1 MSKERKSTKAPNAG
15 VLLCA
20 DLISIPFTLLPGLLG
35 WGTTMYWLTQSEPFF
50 FRFELRLL
58 ISPLILCSVFITSLF
73 ILRLFL
79 PPLKPGVYPS
89 GLNKMFITWFSHV
102 ALSRAAKISAL
113 QTLLQSFNLTR
124 YLFWRA
130 LGTKVSFRTIA
141 SLNVNMVDYPM
152 ITIEEGATIGDRV
165 QVSGHSFVGNRL
177 FIGPVRFG
185 KNCFVGVEC
194 MVGAKTDIG
203 ENVWVGVNNT
213 LFRDKLP
220 DNSRLENFEWE
231 HGSALSPT
239 KKKMPVATESSQE

>member
-1 MSKERKSTKAPNAG
+1 MENKRKNTEAPTIG

-20 DLISIPFTLLPGLLG
+20 DLISLPLTLLPGLLG
-35 WGTTMYWLTQSEPFF
+35 WGSTIFWLTQPAPP
-50 FRFELRLL
+50 FRFEILL
-58 ISPLILCSVFITSLF
+58 LLSPFILCTVFILTLF
-73 ILRLFL
+73 ILRLLL
-79 PPLKPGVYPS
+79 PSLKPGVYRS
-89 GLNKMFITWFSHV
+89 GLNKMFIAWFAHV
-102 ALSRAAKISAL
+102 ALSRAPKISAM

-130 LGTKVSFRTIA
+130 LGAKVSFRCVA

-203 ENVWVGVNNT
+203 DNVWVGINNT

-220 DNSRLENFEWE
+220 AHSRLENFEWG
-231 HGSALSPT
+231 HGSRGRCPSF
-239 KKKMPVATESSQE
+239 S